1 MRSSQLRG
9 ILSLVVAAV
18 TVAPTAVSAQS
29 SPGPTRPVLVGVGGG
44 LTVPTGDFA
53 DGADA
58 GFHVG
63 GFLQYRPGTNPFGI
77 RGELQYHR
85 NDIKSDLFDELGAP
99 GDVTG
104 HNSIF
109 YAGAAGLLEF
119 APPDKDMG
127 FFLIAGVGNYNDKVT
142 VESGGVSASVSK
154 NKIGFSGG
162 AGLSFKV
169 SSAKLLLEA
178 RIHSVKIEDTN
189 FNFIPI
195 TLSIVF

>member
-1 MRSSQLRG
+1 MRSSLLRG
-9 ILSLVVAAV
+9 ILTCMVAAV
-18 TVAPTAVSAQS
+18 TVAPTVGSAQS
-29 SPGPTRPVLVGVGGG
+29 SPGPTRPLLVGLGGG

-85 NDIKSDLFDELGAP
+85 NAIKNDIFNGAGAP
-99 GDVTG
+99 GDFTG
-104 HNSIF
+104 HNSIL
-109 YAGAAGLLEF
+109 YVGAAGILEF

-127 FFLIAGVGNYNDKVT
+127 YYLIAGVGNYNEKVK
-142 VESGGVSASVSK
+142 VDQLSGDVSK
-154 NKIGFSGG
+154 SNIGFSGG
-162 AGLSFKV
+162 GGVSFKV
-169 SSAKLLLEA
+169 SSAKLMLEA
-178 RIHSVKIEDTN
+178 RIHSVKINDTN

-195 TLSIVF
+195 SLNIVF

>member
-1 MRSSQLRG
+1 MRSSILRG
-9 ILSLVVAAV
+9 ILTLTVAAV
-18 TVAPTAVSAQS
+18 SAAPTIVSAQS
-29 SPGPTRPVLVGVGGG
+29 SPGPSRPLLVGLGGG
-44 LTVPTGDFA
+44 LTIPTGDFA

-85 NDIKSDLFDELGAP
+85 NDIKSDIFGAF
-99 GDVTG
+99 GNDDLTG
-104 HNSIF
+104 HNSIL
-109 YAGAAGLLEF
+109 YVGAAGILEF
-119 APPDKDMG
+119 APPDKNVG
-127 FFLIAGVGNYNDKVT
+127 YYLIAGVGNYNEKVK
-142 VESGGVSASVSK
+142 VDQVSGDVSK
-154 NKIGFSGG
+154 SNIGFSGG
-162 AGLSFKV
+162 GGLSFKV
-169 SSAKLLLEA
+169 SRAKLLLEA

>member
-1 MRSSQLRG
+1 MRSSLLRG
-9 ILSLVVAAV
+9 ILTCTVAAV
-18 TVAPTAVSAQS
+18 TAAPMVVSAQS
-29 SPGPTRPVLVGVGGG
+29 GPGPTRPLLVGLGGG

-58 GFHVG
+58 GYHIG
-63 GFLQYRPGTNPFGI
+63 GFLQYRRGTNPFGI

-85 NDIKSDLFDELGAP
+85 NDIKNDLFDEVGAP
-99 GDVTG
+99 NDVTG

-109 YAGAAGLLEF
+109 YVGAAGLLEF

-142 VESGGVSASVSK
+142 VESGAVSASVSK
-154 NKIGFSGG
+154 SNIGFSGG
-162 AGLSFKV
+162 GGVSFKV
-169 SSAKLLLEA
+169 SSAKLMLEA
-178 RIHSVKIEDTN
+178 RIHSVKIKDTN

-195 TLSIVF
+195 SLNIVF